1 MGKRKLPDA
10 SLKGKKPIN
19 TAKRA
24 KKSSSVS
31 AAVAGGTK
39 EVTMTMK
46 NPSHITNKLKRS
58 EMYGKYLQQKKAV
71 KKEVMV
77 QRVKEAERIAQEQ
90 GHEGPVIVP
99 KQTPRTLENSREIEP
114 TMVLADDV
122 EVAMDQN
129 EDEFAPYFFDG
140 AQPKVLITT
149 RPRPSQ
155 NLFYFIADLQ
165 KLVPSLHFYPRKS
178 YSIKEICQFASNR
191 NFTHLIVLNQNKKKQ
206 CNGMTI
212 SHLRPH
218 AATGLAGPTAHFK
231 VSNVVTSQNIPFH
244 GASTH
249 HLPELNL
256 HGFATRLGQRVG
268 RLLGSIFPH
277 DAPQFEGRQVAT
289 FHNQRDYIFVRQHR
303 YIFDEANEKQRAKI
317 EADAIAKQQQ
327 QQQQAAAAAA
337 NGKSAAPSAQPP
349 QPQPLVKTRL
359 QELGPRFTLK
369 MRWLQEGTFDTK
381 FGEYEWIHKRKEMD
395 TTRRRFHL

>member
-1 MGKRKLPDA
+1 MGRKKPDA

-24 KKSSSVS
+24 KPSSS
-31 AAVAGGTK
+31 AAAAAGKKVGT
-39 EVTMTMK
+39 TMTIR
-46 NPSHITNKLKRS
+46 NPSRISNKLKRS

-77 QRVKEAERIAQEQ
+77 QRVKAAEQLAEEQ
-90 GHEGPVIVP
+90 GLEGPVIVP
-99 KQTPRTLENSREIEP
+99 KQTPRTLDNAREVEP
-114 TMVLADDV
+114 TMVHMDDV
-122 EVAMDQN
+122 EVAMDQAQ
-129 EDEFAPYFFDG
+129 DEFAPYFNECEN
-140 AQPKVLITT
+140 PKVLITT

-165 KLVPSLHFYPRKS
+165 
-178 YSIKEICQFASNR
+178 
-191 NFTHLIVLNQNKKKQ
+191 
-206 CNGMTI
+206 NGMTI
-212 SHLRPH
+212 SHLRQH
-218 AATGLAGPTAHFK
+218 NETGLAGPTAHFK
-231 VSNVVTSQNIPFH
+231 VSNVLTSQNIPHH

-249 HLPELNL
+249 HIPELNL

-277 DAPQFEGRQVAT
+277 DAQFQGRQVAT

-317 EADAIAKQQQ
+317 EAKKVE
-327 QQQQAAAAAA
+327 
-337 NGKSAAPSAQPP
+337 G
-349 QPQPLVKTRL
+349 QPLVNTRL

>member
-1 MGKRKLPDA
+1 MGKKKQPDA

-24 KKSSSVS
+24 KPSISS
-31 AAVAGGTK
+31 AAAGKKT
-39 EVTMTMK
+39 VTMTIR
-46 NPSHITNKLKRS
+46 NPSHIPNKLKRS

-77 QRVKEAERIAQEQ
+77 QRIKAAEQLAKEE
-90 GHEGPVIVP
+90 GLDGPVIVP
-99 KQTPRTLENSREIEP
+99 KQTPRTLDNAREVEP
-114 TMVLADDV
+114 TMVHMDDV
-122 EVAMDQN
+122 EVAADQAQ
-129 EDEFAPYFFDG
+129 DEFAPYFMECEN
-140 AQPKVLITT
+140 PKVLITT

-165 KLVPSLHFYPRKS
+165 KLIPTLHFYPRKS
-178 YSIKEICQFASNR
+178 YSVKEICQFASNR

-212 SHLRPH
+212 SHLRLH
-218 AATGLAGPTAHFK
+218 KETGMAGPTAHFK
-231 VSNVVTSQNIPFH
+231 VSNVVTSQNIPHH

-249 HLPELNL
+249 HIPELNL

-268 RLLGSIFPH
+268 RLLGSLFPH
-277 DAPQFEGRQVAT
+277 HDAQFQGRQVAT

-303 YIFDEANEKQRAKI
+303 YIFDEANEKQQAKI
-317 EADAIAKQQQ
+317 EKAAAA
-327 QQQQAAAAAA
+327 AAAAAA
-337 NGKSAAPSAQPP
+337 NESGAGAVGPL
-349 QPQPLVKTRL
+349 PLVNTRL